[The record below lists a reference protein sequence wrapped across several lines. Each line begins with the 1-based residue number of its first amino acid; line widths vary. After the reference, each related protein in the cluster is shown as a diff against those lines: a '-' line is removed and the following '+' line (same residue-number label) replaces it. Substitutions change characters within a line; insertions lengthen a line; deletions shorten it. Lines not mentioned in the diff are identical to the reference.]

1 MQKFIASL
9 TTALLMLFL
18 IPFAPVFA
26 VSASAPLYTHF
37 IYMFAHANILHW
49 LFNAWGLLIMHKLFT
64 LPRCITAYL
73 IAIAISF
80 LPSPSLLGRVGE
92 RLSHLS
98 SFIFH
103 LSSSSPLL
111 GGPRGALGF
120 SVILFFFIGYLI
132 FFFRKRNKTAFLQ
145 VILFIIIGFFIPN
158 MAATYH
164 LLAFLS
170 GAIYFKIETLIL
182 DISHFIKDTSP

>member
-18 IPFAPVFA
+18 IPFAPTFA

-64 LPRCITAYL
+64 PSRCITAYL

-80 LPSPSLLGRVGE
+80 LPSSPFTPLNPHPPSTGG
-92 RLSHLS
+92 
-98 SFIFH
+98 
-103 LSSSSPLL
+103 L
-111 GGPRGALGF
+111 GGSLGF

-182 DISHFIKDTSP
+182 DISHFIKDSSP